1 MSIETV
7 IHLSPVKICV
17 AAGAVMCALLIGF
30 NAFYTHQEAPLEVVV
45 MSSQESLE
53 VSAVRGLE
61 NGKVNINTADADILE
76 KYLDGIGAT
85 IAKRIVEYRTQNGNF
100 ETVDDLKNVKGIGEA
115 TFEKLKDKICV

>member
-45 MSSQESLE
+45 TSSQESLE